1 MTLNTASFD
10 DMLRDLETCGDW
22 GNLIIDLTIHRIG
35 KVSRFYHA
43 HDNWPME
50 DCPYLDNIISH
61 LSDLAEDH
69 ARCHTFLCPED
80 EVTDFADQMLQ
91 GWKRIA
97 PGGVYVS
104 CRIEGSLGN
113 NHWLAAMFADDKH
126 GKDAAM
132 LFKLAL
138 NHD

>member
-1 MTLNTASFD
+1 MTLEIASYD
-10 DMLRDLETCGDW
+10 YLLRDLETCGDW
-22 GNLIIDLTIHRIG
+22 DNLIIDLTIHRIG
-35 KVSRFYHA
+35 KVSSFYHA
-43 HDNWPME
+43 HDNWALE

-61 LSDLAEDH
+61 LADLADDH
-69 ARCHTFLCPED
+69 ARCHTLLCPED

-91 GWKRIA
+91 DWKRVA

-104 CRIEGSLGN
+104 CRIYGSLGN
-113 NHWLAAMFADDKH
+113 NQWLVAMFADDKQ
-126 GKDAAM
+126 GIDAEM